1 MSTPATEAS
10 QAYIANVAIL
20 RKKTVMESWYNT
32 IWAKWSGNTDISSDA
47 NGNVSYRP
55 SGMPIEMFSDFIQ
68 QGRDNMLLPMR
79 KRLVGDAVYGDAV
92 LKGTGEDQDL
102 DWLRMYVNQYRKAVM
117 AKSGEMQNQFV
128 KLYNMTESAAPR
140 LRDWLTQYENQE
152 VPRCFYEGLSQN
164 VSRGTNDDGTGVYKR
179 LHPNYYVNSSGSL
192 AELGTAGS
200 TKTAANM
207 TTGLGY
213 TLLGLSSAILQQLNP
228 VMMAKR
234 IDQIV
239 SSKGH
244 PYWAGIISPQQK
256 IALLQDDDFQA
267 ANRAAWQGAGTNAE
281 LQGLV
286 GHYLGFS
293 FYEDLISVRAYDDTS
308 DSFFGTTQATAFAPS
323 TVTTN
328 HNAIF
333 FGNGAIGKGIAKNGT
348 KFTTELDDHQNTEE
362 VGLSVINGY
371 NRADYFDDAVA
382 GETAG
387 GGAANAFSKGNAT
400 AGVINAIAAINQSSL
415 ILMTKP
421 TLT

>member
-1 MSTPATEAS
+1 MSTNATEAS

-32 IWAKWSGNTDISSDA
+32 FWARWSGTTDISSDD
-47 NGNVSYRP
+47 NGNAIYRP
-55 SGMPIEMFSDFIQ
+55 SGAPIEMFSDFIQ

-79 KRLVGDAVYGDAV
+79 KRLTGDAVYGDAV

-128 KLYNMTESAAPR
+128 KMYNMTESAAPR

-152 VPRCFYEGLSQN
+152 VARTFYEGASQN
-164 VSRGTNDDGTGVYKR
+164 VTRGTNDDGTGLYKR
-179 LHPNYYVNSSGSL
+179 LHPNYYANSNGTL
-192 AELGTAGS
+192 IAVGTAGS
-200 TKTAANM
+200 TKTATQVDNTA
-207 TTGLGY
+207 GS
-213 TLLGLSSAILQQLNP
+213 TLLGMSTAILESLNP

-234 IDQIV
+234 IPQIV
-239 SSKGH
+239 SSNGH
-244 PYWAGIISPQQK
+244 PYWAGVVSPQQK
-256 IALLQDDDFQA
+256 IALLQNDDFQA
-267 ANRAAWQGAGTNAE
+267 ANRAAFQGAGTNAE

-293 FYEDLISVRAYDDTS
+293 FYEDLISVRGWSTGNDD
-308 DSFFGTTQATAFAPS
+308 FFGTTQATAFAP
-323 TVTTN
+323 TAVTGN

-333 FGNGAIGKGIAKNGT
+333 FGNGAMGKGIAKSGT

-362 VGLSVINGY
+362 VGLAVINGY

-387 GGAANAFSKGNAT
+387 GGATNAFSKGNAA
-400 AGVINAIAAINQSSL
+400 AGVANEIACTNQSSL